1 MVSVQE
7 RFTQALHEGARAWR
21 AALERRLR
29 DSDLTMAGWSVLA
42 ALVACPSTPSQRELA
57 RRLGVDG
64 ATLVATI
71 DRLEAGGLVERL
83 PSPGDRRVRLIGLTT
98 RGRTLAT
105 EIDAFTAALRRD
117 AVGRIDDARL
127 AATADV
133 LEALRDMLERP

>member
-7 RFTQALHEGARAWR
+7 RFTQALHEGARVWR

-29 DSDLTMAGWSVLA
+29 DSGLTMAGWSVLA
-42 ALVACPSTPSQRELA
+42 ALAANPAPPSQRELA

-64 ATLVATI
+64 ASLVATI

-83 PSPGDRRVRLIGLTT
+83 PSPGDRRVRLIGLTA
-98 RGRTLAT
+98 RGRTLAA

-127 AATADV
+127 DAAAAV
-133 LEALRDMLERP
+133 LEELRNVLERP